1 MEVKITP
8 FNIEGEQGQTIE
20 FNVTIPKGART
31 DVAPQSTLS
40 ASTRYS
46 VVYNAAITGNPLY
59 RQVTKFELLHTLTY
73 TDCNN
78 KQQALVNR
86 YSTIVDVPIDSDTA
100 VTLTPFV
107 FKVVDVLVPYGAGTV
122 TQSTI
127 TNTPTELPRKAN
139 CSYSVFTFAVT
150 DITTPTPTPSVN

>member
-40 ASTRYS
+40 AATRYS
-46 VVYNAAITGNPLY
+46 VVYDAALGGSPLY
-59 RQVTKFELLHTLTY
+59 RQVTKFELVHTLMY

-86 YSTIVDVPIDSDTA
+86 YSTIVDIPVNSDTA
-100 VTLTPFV
+100 VTLTPII
-107 FKVVDVLVPYGAGTV
+107 FKVVDVLIPYGSATV
-122 TQSTI
+122 NQATI

-139 CSYSVFTFAVT
+139 CSYSVFTFAVA
-150 DITTPTPTPSVN
+150 DTTPVPSVN